1 MNLCILLRR
10 FALFK
15 IQISGQCKEHIQC
28 KGLCASGQI
37 DPPGVGGPYICL
49 WSPNSIEKTIFE
61 LHWHENEVTSLIFSN
76 CGRRLYSFGGDP
88 HHMLAIW
95 RIPEVR
101 PGSDSVK
108 LTNPLQTIS
117 TGKSRVPLSVG
128 LHNSC
133 SFVTFGTNLKFWNY
147 ETDGIT
153 QNLSIF
159 GKFNTPKTV
168 LCVAPC
174 RDGTC
179 LVSGDN
185 GYIYWFTGNSCKQE
199 QKISSHPV
207 GCICEWG
214 ETGSYICSDD
224 VGEMYYGNQT
234 VSPIRLD
241 MNNSKK
247 INNSKSAAMAPLG
260 GLSPLLLVGYDDKL
274 ILFDMD
280 NKEID
285 RVVQCGHRGD
295 IWGISHHP
303 KLSFL
308 ASVGWDKNIM
318 FWNIVK
324 KIPSQTFR
332 CEFKCQT
339 VEFSPE
345 GDLIAIG
352 MHENFLQVNTFPD
365 LNKLYGKHI
374 GNRKERVTF
383 VKWSRNGIF
392 LAACS
397 SDQKIYLYKISES
410 NDNLKLN
417 EYKVLIGHSSTV
429 LCCMFSLDSK
439 FICSNSRDTQI
450 LYWSSTN
457 GTRQTFQSA
466 FRDVS
471 WQTPWVNIIGW
482 PVIGAWGDPNYDI
495 TDINSIC
502 STWGASYFG
511 TDDLLALADDYG
523 KVKLLRYPNPHVNP
537 ETKVYKGHSAHVT
550 RVMFSPDNSLL
561 FSAGG
566 RDCAIIQWK
575 LVDT

>member
-1 MNLCILLRR
+1 MSIFGRSKELTFGPTAIKLRNDGIKAPKKDLVIDYVYGYHGHPHNLFWLSENEFVYFIAAICVVQNTNKWSMQRTYTGHSNDVTCI
-10 FALFK
+10 A
-15 IQISGQCKEHIQC
+15 QC

-352 MHENFLQVNTFPD
+352 E
-365 LNKLYGKHI
+365 HI
-374 GNRKERVTF
+374 
-383 VKWSRNGIF
+383 
-392 LAACS
+392 
-397 SDQKIYLYKISES
+397 
-410 NDNLKLN
+410 
-417 EYKVLIGHSSTV
+417 
-429 LCCMFSLDSK
+429 
-439 FICSNSRDTQI
+439 
-450 LYWSSTN
+450 
-457 GTRQTFQSA
+457 
-466 FRDVS
+466 
-471 WQTPWVNIIGW
+471 P
-482 PVIGAWGDPNYDI
+482 
-495 TDINSIC
+495 
-502 STWGASYFG
+502 
-511 TDDLLALADDYG
+511 
-523 KVKLLRYPNPHVNP
+523 
-537 ETKVYKGHSAHVT
+537 
-550 RVMFSPDNSLL
+550 
-561 FSAGG
+561 
-566 RDCAIIQWK
+566 
-575 LVDT
+575 